1 MTQKKNLAVLAAIT
15 LSLAVAGC
23 AQPGAG
29 GGGSSSGNGMS
40 STATGAV
47 AGAAL
52 GALAGGLSGKH
63 DKAKRALIGAG
74 VGALAGAAVGSYL
87 DKQKNDL
94 DAQLAGSGIG
104 VERKGDSIVLNLPE
118 AITFD
123 SGQAALKPAAEPQID
138 RIAAV
143 LKEYPQTVVDIAGHT
158 DSTGAAEANQA
169 LSQKRAGAVAL
180 RFVKAGLPYARMV
193 VSGYGAT
200 RPVADNASEAG
211 RAQNRRVEIT
221 LLPVTQG

>member
-1 MTQKKNLAVLAAIT
+1 
-15 LSLAVAGC
+15 
-23 AQPGAG
+23 
-29 GGGSSSGNGMS
+29 S

-74 VGALAGAAVGSYL
+74 IGALAGAAVGSYL

>member
-29 GGGSSSGNGMS
+29 GGGSSSGSSMS

>member
-1 MTQKKNLAVLAAIT
+1 MTQKKNRAVLAAVVVA
-15 LSLAVAGC
+15 LALAGC
-23 AQPGAG
+23 AQPGSG
-29 GGGSSSGNGMS
+29 GGGTDGMS
-40 STATGAV
+40 STATGAA

-63 DKAKRALIGAG
+63 DKARRALIGAG

-94 DAQLAGSGIG
+94 QTQLAGSGIG

-180 RFVKAGLPYARMV
+180 RFVKAGIPFARMV

-200 RPVADNASEAG
+200 RPVADNASESG

>member
-29 GGGSSSGNGMS
+29 GGGSSMS
-40 STATGAV
+40 STTTGAV

-158 DSTGAAEANQA
+158 DSTGSTEANQA

>member
-1 MTQKKNLAVLAAIT
+1 QQTAEIRLPHLMRTHATWRGV
-15 LSLAVAGC
+15 SLEPLFEEVDIS
-23 AQPGAG
+23 PWL
-29 GGGSSSGNGMS
+29 
-40 STATGAV
+40 
-47 AGAAL
+47 L
-52 GALAGGLSGKH
+52 GLDWMIAGGLSGKH

>member
-1 MTQKKNLAVLAAIT
+1 
-15 LSLAVAGC
+15 
-23 AQPGAG
+23 
-29 GGGSSSGNGMS
+29 
-40 STATGAV
+40 
-47 AGAAL
+47 
-52 GALAGGLSGKH
+52 AGGLSGKH